1 MSAVWTSHQMQT
13 LVLKDNYDGA
23 FSLYRQVNGALQ
35 NDYPLW
41 GTLIVK
47 DNKTNP
53 LLSSSHSPGCLNC
66 LELGQS

>member
-1 MSAVWTSHQMQT
+1 MLLVWTSHQMQT

-47 DNKTNP
+47 DK
-53 LLSSSHSPGCLNC
+53 
-66 LELGQS
+66 